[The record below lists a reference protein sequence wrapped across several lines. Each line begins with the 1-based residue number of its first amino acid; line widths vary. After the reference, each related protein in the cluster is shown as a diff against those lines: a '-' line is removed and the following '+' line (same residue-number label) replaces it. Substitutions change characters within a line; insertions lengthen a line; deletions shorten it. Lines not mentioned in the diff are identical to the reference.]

1 MKPHP
6 RRWKSGGCSVVSPA
20 PQAQHCTL
28 TRMRD
33 SRRRRRSSGRPEGTK
48 NRIMQKERQ
57 TWSDPSSPE
66 IQRSQPNSG
75 SAPVHFRR
83 GVDIES
89 WKSAGKR
96 RRTPELKIQ
105 ICITNLR
112 SRLFN
117 PTPNITNSHLH
128 LCADD
133 DSLPA
138 EVWAVVRGAR
148 GSAARCRQREALGL
162 CSVSSISIRS
172 AAGPAVPASPFV

>member
-1 MKPHP
+1 MEIGRMLGRITRAAGTALDIDSHAGLAAATPQQRTARGDEKSNHAKRAANVERPLLP
-6 RRWKSGGCSVVSPA
+6 RNSTFTTKLRF
-20 PQAQHCTL
+20 CT
-28 TRMRD
+28 
-33 SRRRRRSSGRPEGTK
+33 
-48 NRIMQKERQ
+48 
-57 TWSDPSSPE
+57 
-66 IQRSQPNSG
+66 
-75 SAPVHFRR
+75 SAFRR